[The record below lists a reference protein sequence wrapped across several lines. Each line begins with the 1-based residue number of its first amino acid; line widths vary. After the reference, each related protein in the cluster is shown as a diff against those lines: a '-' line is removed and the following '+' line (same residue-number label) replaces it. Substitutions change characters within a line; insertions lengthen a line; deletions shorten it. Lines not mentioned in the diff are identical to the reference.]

1 MRISDWSSD
10 VCSSDLCKGAVG
22 NSIDQDRRGGTALAD
37 FWCAIC
43 KHAIRVGAEVG
54 VTRVQIGDV
63 RAACEPI
70 HRSQQG
76 FYLEHVDF
84 HGRTVRLAFPPP
96 ACTHLRYSDLSSEA
110 RREGKECGTT

>member
-37 FWCAIC
+37 FWCAIF
-43 KHAIRVGAEVG
+43 KHAIRVGAAVG

-63 RAACEPI
+63 RADCDPI
-70 HRSQQG
+70 PRSQQG
-76 FYLEHVDF
+76 FYLDAAAF
-84 HGRTVRLAFPPP
+84 PGRTVRGDSTLPES
-96 ACTHLRYSDLSSEA
+96 TLMGYLYLY
-110 RREGKECGTT
+110 